1 MRIRAL
7 VAHCRSSTQGFD
19 LFTLC
24 AVDIAIMDIATKG
37 VELEAVWPGEAT
49 AASTE

>member
-1 MRIRAL
+1 MRIRDL

-19 LFTLC
+19 LCTLR
-24 AVDIAIMDIATKG
+24 AVDIATKG

-49 AASTE
+49 AARTG